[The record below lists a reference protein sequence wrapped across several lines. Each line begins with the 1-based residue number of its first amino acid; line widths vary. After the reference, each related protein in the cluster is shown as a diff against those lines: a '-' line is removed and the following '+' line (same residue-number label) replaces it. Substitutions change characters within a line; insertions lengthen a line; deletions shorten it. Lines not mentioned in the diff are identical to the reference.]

1 MSDGLNDSAKRFKQM
16 VENEKIKEHLKNT
29 DPNFSKILKEI
40 NFFDFLEVKIEK
52 LRKKYSELRKMV
64 YEAIKKEIEK
74 TL

>member
-40 NFFDFLEVKIEK
+40 NFLEVKIEK